1 MGIQQSSLPSSSH
14 TTDQSQE
21 QPTSEPTQDEQ
32 PTTEPTQ
39 DEQGPNVLKET
50 SVKPIT
56 EPTHDEPTQDTQTI
70 TEPTQDEQGPNVLK
84 ETPVKPITELP
95 PPLYNLQSPNTIQSS
110 SYPTKTDEKFKNL
123 PPPIIGLK
131 SNSIQNNA

>member
-1 MGIQQSSLPSSSH
+1 MGIQQSSLPSSSY

-21 QPTSEPTQDEQ
+21 QPTSEPTQYEQ
-32 PTTEPTQ
+32 PTSEPTQ
-39 DEQGPNVLKET
+39 DEQ
-50 SVKPIT
+50 PIS
-56 EPTHDEPTQDTQTI
+56 EPTQDKQTI
-70 TEPTQDEQGPNVLK
+70 SEPSQDKHDPNVLK

-110 SYPTKTDEKFKNL
+110 YPTKTDEKFKHL

-131 SNSIQNNA
+131 SNSIQNSV

>member
-1 MGIQQSSLPSSSH
+1 MGIQQSSLPSSSY

-21 QPTSEPTQDEQ
+21 QTITEPTQDEQSTSEPTQDEQ
-32 PTTEPTQ
+32 TITEPTQ
-39 DEQGPNVLKET
+39 DK
-50 SVKPIT
+50 
-56 EPTHDEPTQDTQTI
+56 QTI

-110 SYPTKTDEKFKNL
+110 YPTKTDEKFKHL

-131 SNSIQNNA
+131 SNSIQNSV